1 MFSSED
7 RILFFAPHPDD
18 ESLAAAGLLQRAF
31 RTGVPTRVVY
41 MTSGD
46 NNVWAQRLFERRWP
60 VRLSDRKRWGE
71 RRKQEAVAALQVLGG
86 SCNDAVFLDLPDQG
100 LTTLLMRGVR
110 QVFGLVRDQLGSWNP
125 TLVVQPAAEDAHPDH
140 SALHVLLSLVA
151 ASYTERPWTTLNY
164 VVHRPRAPLPDP
176 AHTLALNAGE
186 VTFKLRAILEHKTQ
200 VAASRK
206 RFTAYAQPEER
217 FYDELSDFFLQPPV
231 REVSIRDGEL
241 AIEIASQAVAGNQ
254 LELLLV
260 MQTED
265 FQSMRWVLWV
275 SRLTG
280 DAFLRDGV
288 TGSLLHAV
296 PVARRGDSITL
307 RLPGLPRLESAF
319 VKPQGRPLFFDRAGW
334 IRVPR
339 IVTEFSHWT
348 PDQRPTVKNHL
359 VTPLVAG

>member
-1 MFSSED
+1 MFSAED

-18 ESLAAAGLLQRAF
+18 ESLAGAGLLQRAF
-31 RTGVPTRVVY
+31 RQQAPTRVVY
-41 MTSGD
+41 VTSGD
-46 NNVWAQRLFERRWP
+46 NNVWAQRLFERRWN
-60 VRLSDRKRWGE
+60 VGWSDRKRWGE
-71 RRKQEAVAALQVLGG
+71 RRKLEATAALKALGG
-86 SCNDAVFLDLPDQG
+86 SGHDACFLDLPDQG
-100 LTTLLMRGVR
+100 LTRLLMGGVR
-110 QVFGLVRDQLGSWNP
+110 QVFELLRDQLTAWRP

-151 ASYTERPWTTLNY
+151 SSYPERPWTTLNY

-176 AHTLALNAGE
+176 AHTLALDASEVAG
-186 VTFKLRAILEHKTQ
+186 KLHAILMHETQ
-200 VAASRK
+200 IAASRK
-206 RFTAYAQPEER
+206 RFTGYAQPEER

-241 AIEIASQAVAGNQ
+241 AVEIASHTIAGNQ

-265 FQSMRWVLWV
+265 FQSMRWVLWL
-275 SRLTG
+275 SRLEG
-280 DAFLRDGV
+280 DAFLRDAV

-296 PVARRGDSITL
+296 PVCRRGDGVTV
-307 RLPGLPRLESAF
+307 RLPGLPRLQSAF

-339 IVTEFSHWT
+339 IVTSVSEWPRGHQ
-348 PDQRPTVKNHL
+348 PVVKTHL
-359 VTPLVAG
+359 VTPLAAG